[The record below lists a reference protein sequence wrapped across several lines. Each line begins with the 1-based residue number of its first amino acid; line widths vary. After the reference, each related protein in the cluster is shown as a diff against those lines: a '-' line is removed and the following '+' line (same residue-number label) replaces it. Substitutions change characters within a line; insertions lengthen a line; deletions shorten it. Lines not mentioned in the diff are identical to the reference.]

1 MMRFAR
7 PAAIGAIAVL
17 GCALALTPRP
27 AQADA
32 QQQQNFS
39 IWHQMDECAKQAFKQ
54 YPDHTPEGN
63 AKREAARQAC
73 LRAHR
78 LPVNQPVAPPPPP
91 SR

>member
-1 MMRFAR
+1 MRPVSVALLVSIVALGSAIALKP
-7 PAAIGAIAVL
+7 PAA
-17 GCALALTPRP
+17 R
-27 AQADA
+27 ADS

-39 IWHQMDECAKQAFKQ
+39 IWHQMDDCAKEAFKK

-78 LPVNQPVAPPPPP
+78 LPVNQPVAPPPP